1 MNNDKNKRPQDTY
14 SEDEFTEFDFQYVHA
29 DKDTKIHDEEFK
41 SKPTTFAKDAL
52 RRFAKNKASVVGAV
66 IIGIL
71 LLGSFLSGLSPYKI
85 NEADAGYGLMLPKIR
100 DGGDGWWDGTTVYTK
115 AYDKETGMPIAS
127 ELNPRAVLK
136 ESIVVHDDLEYYT
149 EATANGHYGYYHLTT
164 EEDLAKDYVYM
175 VNYSQE
181 YGPKLTLK
189 ASDEAKM
196 KITVGGLQGLYGN
209 QLSHFDVYLN
219 GKKDNDFYAESYEPI
234 PVQLNIKTEQEK
246 EDFNLDLSGA
256 MTAAGINTLYYA
268 QISIQFP
275 KLYESGKFVPTYI
288 LIESINLSC
297 AETADESTQYRLK
310 ELSFTDAGG
319 NNWETGPNTDTSKDH
334 TGYWQANVKKLLY
347 GSFAQK
353 CTFRYDQYL
362 EKFGLRDDL
371 NAHYGKTI
379 INRLVSRGL
388 ATLSDPNDLSTFALV
403 NPDSDE
409 CPVRKIEK
417 VDPAI
422 VEEYPDK
429 YPDGYNYTILGYR
442 HFNFTSMP
450 KFIFGT
456 DNGGRD
462 LLTLALSCLKNSLLL
477 AIITSAICLTIGLV
491 WGSCSGYFGGNV
503 DLIMER
509 ITDILSGVP
518 WIVVMTLVMILLGRT
533 YITFGIAVC
542 LTGWIGTSAR
552 TRTQFYRFK
561 GREYVLASRTLGASD
576 ARLIFR
582 HILPNGLGTIVT
594 GAVLMIPSTIFSEA
608 TLSYLG
614 LGLQGTDS
622 FGVVLSENQRFLQS
636 RPALVIFPAIIVSL
650 LMISFNLFGN
660 GLRDALNPTLKGGEQ

>member
-1 MNNDKNKRPQDTY
+1 MSNDKEKRPIDTY
-14 SEDEFTEFDFQYVHA
+14 EDSELTSVDFEFVHSES
-29 DKDTKIHDEEFK
+29 DGKIHDEKFQ

-71 LLGSFLSGLSPYKI
+71 LLGSFLSAASPYKI
-85 NEADAGYGLMLPKIR
+85 SAADAGYGLMLPKIR
-100 DGGDGWWDGTTVYTK
+100 DGQDGFWDGTTVYTR
-115 AYDKETGMPIAS
+115 AIDETTGLPANVPNM
-127 ELNPRAVLK
+127 RAVIK
-136 ESIVVHDDLEYYT
+136 ESITVRDEKEYYT
-149 EATANGHYGYYHLTT
+149 QPNALGHHGYYHVIA
-164 EEDLAKDYVYM
+164 DQKVKKDYYFQSYTAEPSPRVD
-175 VNYSQE
+175 
-181 YGPKLTLK
+181 LK
-189 ASDEAKM
+189 PSDEAKI
-196 KITVGGLQGLYGN
+196 KITFGGIDGIDGN
-209 QLSHFDVYLN
+209 KISHFDLYI
-219 GKKDNDFYAESYEPI
+219 SYMDDDYYSASDVKLI
-234 PVQLNIKTEQEK
+234 PVASNIKTEKEK
-246 EDFNLDLSGA
+246 ETLEFDLGAAMENAGVNLA
-256 MTAAGINTLYYA
+256 YFA
-268 QISIQFP
+268 QIRLQFP
-275 KLYESGKFVPTYI
+275 RLVDDEGNLIVNYI
-288 LIESINLSC
+288 LVESIELSC
-297 AETADESTQYRLK
+297 AESASEKTKQRLS
-310 ELSFTDAGG
+310 EMSFTDAGG
-319 NNWETGPNTDTSKDH
+319 NAYQNGPKTDSSKSH
-334 TGYWQANVKKLLY
+334 TGYWQSNANRNLY
-347 GSFAQK
+347 GTYATMCS
-353 CTFRYDQYL
+353 FRYDQYA

-371 NAHYGKTI
+371 NSYYGAK
-379 INRLVSRGL
+379 LVQRYVDAGM
-388 ATLSDPNDLSTFALV
+388 ATLSNPKDLTTFALT

-409 CPVRKIEK
+409 CPIRAIEK
-417 VDPAI
+417 WPGGA
-422 VEEYPDK
+422 DK
-429 YPDGYNYTILGYR
+429 EHPDGYNYIILGYR
-442 HFNFTSMP
+442 HFGFTSMP

-462 LLTLALSCLKNSLLL
+462 MLTLALACLKNSLLL
-477 AIITSAICLTIGLV
+477 AIITSAICLSIGLV
-491 WGSCSGYFGGNV
+491 WGSISGYFGGNV

-542 LTGWIGTSAR
+542 LTGWIGTSSR

-594 GAVLMIPSTIFSEA
+594 GSVLMIPSTIFSEA

-622 FGVVLSENQRFLQS
+622 FGVVLSENQMFLQT